1 MTTENKWRFPWR
13 LFWAEFVGTGTLLLG
28 GLSLVIFMFGEGNPF
43 AQIVPSV
50 DLRRVIN
57 GFLFGSIGA
66 SIALS
71 KIGKESGAHV
81 NPVVTMAF
89 WLVGRLDKRDAV
101 AYVLGQLAGAAVGC
115 LPLLA
120 WGAMGR
126 SISFGATT
134 PGKGYSTSAAVVGE
148 VVTTFG
154 LVAGLCFFLAFRSL
168 RRFTPLMIPFLY
180 AFMVPLEAS
189 ISGTSTNPAR
199 SFGPAIISGVWN
211 GWWVY
216 WVGPIIGSFV
226 ALVACMRLA
235 KRIEV
240 AKLYH
245 FETDYS
251 GAMHKMSRRS
261 AQTRSSDSSVSA

>member
-1 MTTENKWRFPWR
+1 MANENTWRFPWR

-28 GLSLVIFMFGEGNPF
+28 GLSLVIFMFGDGNPF

-71 KIGKESGAHV
+71 KVGKESGAHV

-115 LPLLA
+115 VPLLA

-126 SISFGATT
+126 SISFAATT
-134 PGKGYSTSAAVVGE
+134 PGKGYSMSAALMGE
-148 VVTTFG
+148 VVTTFA
-154 LVAGLCFFLAFRSL
+154 LVAGLCFFLAFRNL

-180 AFMVPLEAS
+180 ALMVPLEAP

-199 SFGPAIISGVWN
+199 SFGPAIISGEWN

-216 WVGPIIGSFV
+216 WVGPLIGSIV
-226 ALVACMRLA
+226 ALFACMRLA

-251 GAMHKMSRRS
+251 GAMNRMARRS
-261 AQTRSSDSSVSA
+261 A

>member
-1 MTTENKWRFPWR
+1 MRRFPWR
-13 LFWAEFVGTGTLLLG
+13 LFWAELVGTAALLLC
-28 GLSLVIFMFGEGNPF
+28 GLSSVIFMFGDGSPF
-43 AQIVPSV
+43 SHLVPSV
-50 DLRRVIN
+50 DLRRAIN

-71 KIGKESGAHV
+71 RVGKESGAHV

-89 WLVGRLDKRDAV
+89 WMAGRLGRRDAV
-101 AYVLGQLAGAAVGC
+101 AYVLGQLSGAALGC

-134 PGKGYSTSAAVVGE
+134 PGNGYSTSAALMGE
-148 VVTTFG
+148 VFTTFC
-154 LVAGLCFFLAFRSL
+154 LVAGICIFLAFRNL
-168 RRFTPLMIPFLY
+168 RNFTPLMIPFLY
-180 AFMVPLEAS
+180 AVMVPLEAP

-199 SFGPAIISGVWN
+199 SFGPAIVSGEWSR
-211 GWWVY
+211 WWVY
-216 WVGPIIGSFV
+216 WVGPVIGSFI
-226 ALVACMRLA
+226 ALLVCMRLA

-251 GAMHKMSRRS
+251 GAMHKMTRRS
-261 AQTRSSDSSVSA
+261 EGNEKAFRQVS